1 MAIQSVIQKPKYER
15 KRGASLLDKAAAA
28 ANFVGTAA
36 TAIYGSGLTAGA
48 AGAALPSAYSKAKQ
62 TFANKG
68 YTQQVSPGA
77 RPEVMSAMDRR
88 VQYQQQDPMQQLED
102 ARMALAESDFDPETK
117 RRLEAPILR
126 ALKSQGGMA

>member
-1 MAIQSVIQKPKYER
+1 MAIQGVIQKPKYER
-15 KRGASLLDKAAAA
+15 KGGASLLDKAAAGA
-28 ANFVGTAA
+28 SLVGSVVAGA
-36 TAIYGSGLTAGA
+36 GSGGA
-48 AGAALPSAYSKAKQ
+48 AWAAVPAAGIHAQ
-62 TFANKG
+62 RTFANKG

-88 VQYQQQDPMQQLED
+88 AQYQQQDPMQQLED